1 MSEEQENKAV
11 ALRWLEGFWGKSWT
25 PKIVDDLAADDILLQ
40 FSLQAPRCGRNEA
53 KEFLAEIHAT
63 FRGLEFHGTEGLAA
77 DGDYVFG
84 RLEGSGTHAGPAF
97 LDFLVGYLPAN
108 SGRKVHLAGTT
119 TLRIR
124 NGKIAEA
131 MTRVTWAVE
140 RPGIGKVAA

>member
-63 FRGLEFHGTEGLAA
+63 FRGLEFHSTEGLAA

-97 LDFLVGYLPAN
+97 LDFLVGFLPAN